1 MRNINGNYV
10 PSVTEIMRAAAH
22 CRALAARAAY
32 NGRIAAYWDL
42 DDGAVSYHEFVGVG
56 WLDSRRCVEIASAD
70 TGRGRVYAGTAADK
84 HADAARTR
92 AEIMQQIDAAAE

>member
-1 MRNINGNYV
+1 MRNINGNHV

-22 CRALAARAAY
+22 CRALAAQAAY

-56 WLDSRRCVEIASAD
+56 WLDSRRRVEIASAD
-70 TGRGRVYAGTAADK
+70 TGRGRPFAGTRATRTWCATLTRDGVLAAIN
-84 HADAARTR
+84 ATA
-92 AEIMQQIDAAAE
+92 